1 MSSLPNKLK
10 LFELTV
16 NGGSIGKKVKN
27 VTIPKLTRKMEE
39 FRGGTMTGPIQAD
52 LGNELMEMSFVAGG
66 AEYELIQ
73 YYAAKTADATS
84 LRFSAAYQSDD
95 TAAINAVEILVR
107 GRIREFDVGAQTA
120 GELGETTITVPCA
133 YYRCTQNGR
142 VLTELDPLNCIEV
155 INGTD
160 MLAEVR
166 AALGLASL
174 GF

>member
-16 NGGSIGKKVKN
+16 NGRTIGRKAKG
-27 VTIPKLTRKMEE
+27 VTPPKLSRKMEE
-39 FRGGTMTGPIQAD
+39 FRGGTMTGPVQAD
-52 LGNELMEMSFVAGG
+52 LGNELMEMSFVTGG
-66 AEYELIQ
+66 AEYDLIK
-73 YYAAKTADATS
+73 YYAANTVDATQF
-84 LRFSAAYQSDD
+84 RFAAAYQCDD
-95 TAAINAVEILVR
+95 TANINAVEIVVR
-107 GRIREFDVGAQTA
+107 GRMREFDAGAQTA

-133 YYRCTQNGR
+133 YYKCTQNGI
-142 VLTELDPLNCIEV
+142 VLAELDPLNCIEV

-160 MLAEVR
+160 MLAEVH